1 MHHPFTSPKKE
12 DVEKLDSDPLSVL
25 SDTYDIVLNG
35 FELGGGSIRINNLD
49 LQNKIFNLLG
59 FSKSEIENRF
69 GFLVNAFN
77 YGVPPH
83 GGIAIGLDRLCMLML
98 KRKNI
103 RDVIAFPKVQS
114 SADLM
119 SNAPSEVS
127 KDQLKE
133 LNIRTNVF

>member
-1 MHHPFTSPKKE
+1 M
-12 DVEKLDSDPLSVL
+12 DSDPLSVL

-77 YGVPPH
+77 YGVPQH
-83 GGIAIGLDRLCMLML
+83 GGIFIGLDRLCMLML